1 MAEVA
6 IRGDK
11 LAKPTNTQP
20 QVPLELIAPIDEIEP
35 KLRERI
41 EKGVEL
47 KKQQVNTTDELEA
60 VKKLYSKWNDYNC
73 ELLKRLFTTE
83 EPAKEYSR
91 YAGAMVINMSEPSF
105 GKKVRDFHEKIDEK
119 IHRID
124 SIIERLE
131 LIPLSSKQLS
141 ITPETK
147 TNVLSK
153 KVFVVH
159 GRDEAAKTSLEIF
172 LGEIGLEPI
181 VLHRQADE
189 GLTIIEKFEKH
200 SDVSYAFILLTPD
213 EIAYLAPEDAK
224 PDAERNKENR
234 ARPNVIFEFGFF
246 VGKLGRSKVCC
257 LYTGDVSLPSDV
269 SGMIYK
275 KYNQNID
282 EVAYSIIK
290 DLKASG
296 FKIA

>member
-1 MAEVA
+1 MA
-6 IRGDK
+6 K
-11 LAKPTNTQP
+11 TTNTQP
-20 QVPLELIAPIDEIEP
+20 QTPLELTVFTDEAKS
-35 KLRERI
+35 KLAERI
-41 EKGVEL
+41 EKGAEL
-47 KKQQVNTTDELEA
+47 KKEQVNTIDEFEA
-60 VKKLYSKWNDYNC
+60 LKKLYYKWDAFNC

-83 EPAKEYSR
+83 KLADEYSW
-91 YAGAMVINMSEPSF
+91 YGGIMTMSMSEPSLA
-105 GKKVRDFHEKIDEK
+105 KKVRDLYEDINDK

-131 LIPLSSKQLS
+131 LIPLSSKQVAV
-141 ITPETK
+141 TQETK
-147 TNVLSK
+147 AKALSK

-159 GRDEAAKTSLEIF
+159 GRDEVAKTSLEIF
-172 LGEIGLEPI
+172 LREVGLDPI

-213 EIAYLAPEDAK
+213 EIGYLTAEDTK
-224 PDAERNKENR
+224 PDGERKKENR

-257 LYTGDVSLPSDV
+257 LFTGDVALPSDV

-275 KYNQNID
+275 KFDKNID
-282 EVAYSIIK
+282 EVAYSITK

-296 FKIA
+296 FQII